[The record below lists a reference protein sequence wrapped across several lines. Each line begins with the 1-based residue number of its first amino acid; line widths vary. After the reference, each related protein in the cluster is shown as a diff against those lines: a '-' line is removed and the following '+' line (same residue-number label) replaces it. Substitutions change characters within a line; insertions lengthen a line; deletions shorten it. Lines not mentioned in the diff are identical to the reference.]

1 MTNTGI
7 ADGAVTALSR
17 MSRRATP
24 PAAWQFAAIW
34 ANSVVPLRSRVSAR
48 QIWPL
53 VAVGKSV
60 GKAPPLESKTKFAKI
75 AVVMSAPAFE
85 VVDHVAG
92 IQFGFTAQPVVFA
105 GCGPLFST
113 STLFCAA
120 TGATLSSNMATQKDN
135 IRSFFIAFSLCCRST
150 AKRSNHAQVDGE

>member
-1 MTNTGI
+1 
-7 ADGAVTALSR
+7 
-17 MSRRATP
+17 
-24 PAAWQFAAIW
+24 
-34 ANSVVPLRSRVSAR
+34 VPVRSRVSAR

-60 GKAPPLESKTKFAKI
+60 DKAPPLESKTKFAKI
-75 AVVMSAPAFE
+75 AVVMSAPALE

-105 GCGPLFST
+105 GCGPLFNT

-120 TGATLSSNMATQKDN
+120 TGATLSSNMATQTNN
-135 IRSFFIAFSLCCRST
+135 INSLFIAFSLFCRST
-150 AKRSNHAQVDGE
+150 ARGNSNHAQVDAG

>member
-48 QIWPL
+48 QICPV

-60 GKAPPLESKTKFAKI
+60 GKAPPLEAKTKFAAI
-75 AVVMSAPAFE
+75 GALMSVPALE
-85 VVDHVAG
+85 VVHKTPG
-92 IQFGFTAQPVVFA
+92 IQFG
-105 GCGPLFST
+105 ST
-113 STLFCAA
+113 EQLTVLPDLRPPPRPS
-120 TGATLSSNMATQKDN
+120 
-135 IRSFFIAFSLCCRST
+135 
-150 AKRSNHAQVDGE
+150 

>member
-1 MTNTGI
+1 LEIPVVALNLTVFRRKSPLAVDMTNTGI

-48 QIWPL
+48 QICPL

-60 GKAPPLESKTKFAKI
+60 GKAPPLEAKTKFAAI
-75 AVVMSAPAFE
+75 GALMSVPALE
-85 VVDHVAG
+85 VVDQTAG
-92 IQFGFTAQPVVFA
+92 IQFGSTAQPTVFA
-105 GCGPLFST
+105 GCGPPPRT
-113 STLFCAA
+113 STLF
-120 TGATLSSNMATQKDN
+120 
-135 IRSFFIAFSLCCRST
+135 
-150 AKRSNHAQVDGE
+150 